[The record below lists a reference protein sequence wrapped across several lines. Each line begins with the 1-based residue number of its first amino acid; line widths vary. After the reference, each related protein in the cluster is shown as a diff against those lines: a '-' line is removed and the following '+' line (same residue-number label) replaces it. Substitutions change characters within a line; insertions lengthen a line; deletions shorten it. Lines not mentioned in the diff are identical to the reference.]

1 MKFTTKELELV
12 YDALDDKFSNTI
24 NGDWKAV
31 RSDLADLHLL
41 QGKVLKQIV
50 TMEKSE
56 ITKEDLEDLK
66 IDKSKPIKIVKEESK

>member
-1 MKFTTKELELV
+1 MNFTTEELELV

-31 RSDLADLHLL
+31 RSNLADLHLL

-50 TMEKSE
+50 TMEA
-56 ITKEDLEDLK
+56 
-66 IDKSKPIKIVKEESK
+66 SK

>member
-1 MKFTTKELELV
+1 MNFTTEELELV

-24 NGDWKAV
+24 NGDWKVV

-50 TMEKSE
+50 TMEKSK
-56 ITKEDLEDLK
+56 ITEEDLEDLK

>member
-1 MKFTTKELELV
+1 MNDLTVEELELV

-31 RSDLADLHLL
+31 RGDLADLHLL

-50 TMEKSE
+50 AMEASKC
-56 ITKEDLEDLK
+56 TKYK
-66 IDKSKPIKIVKEESK
+66 WKT

>member
-1 MKFTTKELELV
+1 MNFTTEELELV

-50 TMEKSE
+50 TMEESNATKS
-56 ITKEDLEDLK
+56 
-66 IDKSKPIKIVKEESK
+66 

>member
-1 MKFTTKELELV
+1 MNFTTEELELV

-66 IDKSKPIKIVKEESK
+66 IDKSKPINIVKQ

>member
-50 TMEKSE
+50 TMEE
-56 ITKEDLEDLK
+56 EV
-66 IDKSKPIKIVKEESK
+66 SK

>member
-1 MKFTTKELELV
+1 MNDLTVEELELV

-31 RSDLADLHLL
+31 RCDLADLHLL

-50 TMEKSE
+50 SM
-56 ITKEDLEDLK
+56 
-66 IDKSKPIKIVKEESK
+66 

>member
-1 MKFTTKELELV
+1 MNFTTEELELV
-12 YDALDDKFSNTI
+12 YDALDDKFSNTV
-24 NGDWKAV
+24 NGDWKVV

-50 TMEKSE
+50 TMEKSK
-56 ITKEDLEDLK
+56 ITEEDLEDLK

>member
-31 RSDLADLHLL
+31 RLSLIH
-41 QGKVLKQIV
+41 I
-50 TMEKSE
+50 
-56 ITKEDLEDLK
+56 
-66 IDKSKPIKIVKEESK
+66 

>member
-50 TMEKSE
+50 TMEE
-56 ITKEDLEDLK
+56 EEV
-66 IDKSKPIKIVKEESK
+66 SK